1 MNIKTKKIKTNSPKK
16 NSNKSIDKYK
26 EFLGDKKDIKNSK
39 DKKVFHVTRKR
50 VSPKKIKKINNPRD
64 LLQIETEISKM
75 KSKDS
80 NSIQMPTQNM
90 NLTSE
95 LNKSEKTVEKPV
107 QGKTLVKTETKS
119 VANSVAKPDQV
130 ETVTKTVTKP
140 TAKPVQGKT
149 ATKSVVKPVTNRSTK
164 RPTSRSTNRNKRHS
178 KNKNKKV
185 SVKTGVFNQKDIK
198 NVESKIKEIRKK
210 KTEDIKKE
218 LESQG
223 VRVSGKSNRLIRDIY
238 LYSKI
243 SNINIKHEV

>member
-1 MNIKTKKIKTNSPKK
+1 MDTKTKKIKTNSPKK
-16 NSNKSIDKYK
+16 NMNKSIDKYR

-64 LLQIETEISKM
+64 LLQIENEISKM

-95 LNKSEKTVEKPV
+95 LNKSAKPV
-107 QGKTLVKTETKS
+107 QEKTLVKPVTKS
-119 VANSVAKPDQV
+119 VAKSVEKPDQGKTVTKIVTKSAAKPDQR
-130 ETVTKTVTKP
+130 
-140 TAKPVQGKT
+140 KT
-149 ATKSVVKPVTNRSTK
+149 ATKSVVKPVANRSTK
-164 RPTSRSTNRNKRHS
+164 RPISRSTNRNKRHS

-185 SVKTGVFNQKDIK
+185 SVKTGVFRDKDIK

>member
-95 LNKSEKTVEKPV
+95 LNKSEKTKPV
-107 QGKTLVKTETKS
+107 QEKTLVKPVTKS
-119 VANSVAKPDQV
+119 VAKSVAKPDQV

-140 TAKPVQGKT
+140 AAKPVQGK
-149 ATKSVVKPVTNRSTK
+149 NC
-164 RPTSRSTNRNKRHS
+164 N
-178 KNKNKKV
+178 
-185 SVKTGVFNQKDIK
+185 
-198 NVESKIKEIRKK
+198 EI
-210 KTEDIKKE
+210 
-218 LESQG
+218 S
-223 VRVSGKSNRLIRDIY
+223 S
-238 LYSKI
+238 
-243 SNINIKHEV
+243 

>member
-1 MNIKTKKIKTNSPKK
+1 MDTKTKKIKTNSPKK
-16 NSNKSIDKYK
+16 NMNKSIDKYK

-95 LNKSEKTVEKPV
+95 LNKSAKHDQE
-107 QGKTLVKTETKS
+107 KTLVKPVTKS
-119 VANSVAKPDQV
+119 VSKSVAKPDQG

-140 TAKPVQGKT
+140 VAKPVQGKT
-149 ATKSVVKPVTNRSTK
+149 ATKSVVKPIANRSTK
-164 RPTSRSTNRNKRHS
+164 RPISRSTNRNKRHS
-178 KNKNKKV
+178 KNKKV

>member
-119 VANSVAKPDQV
+119 VANSVVKPDQKKPLV
-130 ETVTKTVTKP
+130 KTETKSV
-140 TAKPVQGKT
+140 AN
-149 ATKSVVKPVTNRSTK
+149 SVVKPVTNRSTK